1 MSRLQPTDP
10 GLRRSM
16 NRYAFRDA
24 LKRFMPMLV
33 VVMFVSGCET
43 TPQLRSIVRDTYMVE
58 AVGDTQRQTKENITV
73 EDVGEAQEVIQPVEV
88 QACQGPH
95 LLYDKRE
102 YIDSEGNRRTR
113 TVRVMETVDPLRGIY
128 IRRLKI
134 TNNSEHTLRPNQIDT
149 VLVDGAGNNW
159 DGLDE
164 ETLEQNIRAG
174 RPCPS
179 TDAVVRT
186 LIPLKLLGGDTRIRP
201 GRETTL
207 LAAFSGVDKS
217 ITGDWVL
224 ELNDFPVAT
233 NEAAEV
239 IRVTRFLFPLE
250 AKGYRTI
257 IRQRKES
264 LFAPWEEIGRSTEE
278 IVP

>member
-1 MSRLQPTDP
+1 MSKLQHTDP

-24 LKRFMPMLV
+24 LKRFMPMLLI
-33 VVMFVSGCET
+33 VMFVGGCET

-58 AVGDTQRQTKENITV
+58 AVSGTQRQTKENITV
-73 EDVGEAQEVIQPVEV
+73 EDLGEAQEVVQPVEV

-95 LLYDKRE
+95 LLFDKRE

-113 TVRVMETVDPLRGIY
+113 TVRVMETVYPLRGIY

-134 TNNSEHTLRPNQIDT
+134 TNDTEHTLRLNRVDT
-149 VLVDGAGNNW
+149 VLVDGAGN
-159 DGLDE
+159 DREGMDKGL
-164 ETLEQNIRAG
+164 LEQNIRAG

-179 TDAVVRT
+179 TDAVLQT
-186 LIPLKLLGGDTRIRP
+186 LSALKLLGADTRIRP

-217 ITGDWVL
+217 ITGDWTL

-239 IRVTRFLFPLE
+239 IRVTSFQFPLE
-250 AKGYRTI
+250 AKGYRTT

-264 LFAPWEEIGRSTEE
+264 FFAPWEEIGRSTEE